1 MVIRYS
7 LRIVM
12 VESYKIQLRGF
23 SFDYRMLVVI
33 PVTLLVLSVAFLVAQ
48 YASTGEWFKRSI
60 ELRGGTLLNIKTAE
74 AVSVSE
80 IEESLSTDFGS
91 ISVRGLRGFGEQGAS
106 IEMDASVNYTDAMYR
121 LESSGIEIIDFSL
134 ENIGPSLGELFWS
147 QAQIGIIIAFV
158 LMGIIAFAVFR
169 TGVPS
174 LAIVMSAASDIT
186 VTLALMQ
193 VFGIEFSLASLGAL
207 LMLIGY
213 SVDTDIMLT
222 TRLLKETGH
231 GLDMH
236 EKMVRALKTG
246 LTMTLTSLGAVGA
259 LLIIPLPS
267 VLVQIASV
275 IFIGLSV
282 DILNTWLFNSV
293 LLRWYCE
300 SRGVE

>member
-1 MVIRYS
+1 MVDT
-7 LRIVM
+7 
-12 VESYKIQLRGF
+12 YKIKVYGLR
-23 SFDYRMLVVI
+23 FDYRLLMAIPVILLVV
-33 PVTLLVLSVAFLVAQ
+33 SVAFLVNQ

-60 ELRGGTLLNIKTAE
+60 ELKGGTLLNIKTADTVT
-74 AVSVSE
+74 VSD
-80 IEESLSTDFGS
+80 IEEALSTDFGS
-91 ISVRGLRGFGEQGAS
+91 VSIRGLRGFGEQGAS
-106 IEMDASVNYTDAMYR
+106 IEMDASVNYTVVMDR
-121 LESSGIEIIDFSL
+121 LEGSGIEIIDFSL
-134 ENIGPSLGELFWS
+134 QNIGPSLGTMFWS
-147 QAQIGIIIAFV
+147 QAQTGIIIAFI

-174 LAIVMSAASDIT
+174 IAIVISAASDII
-186 VTLALMQ
+186 VTLAMMQ

-222 TRLLKETGH
+222 TRLLKETEH

-259 LLIIPLPS
+259 LLIIPLPD

-282 DILNTWLFNSV
+282 DILNTWLLNSV

-300 SRGVE
+300 SRGVG